1 MSRIAPPARV
11 NAARLLRLAGLQ
23 PFARGGKRHCY
34 VHPDDP
40 DLCVKV
46 AADPH
51 DPSCHREQRMDLED
65 NDLLKRRFSEAVFDR
80 IPRIAGVVR
89 TDLGS
94 GIAMQLYRDPD
105 RRISRCLVEAIEE
118 RRGVSPS
125 LNRAIAEL
133 KEWLRAQR
141 LLTRDTSGRNC
152 VAVHLGRD
160 EWQLKIIEGW
170 CARRHRWLAS
180 LHPAFADR
188 LIGRELRKFDRRLAE
203 HLGEPA
209 RGVV

>member
-1 MSRIAPPARV
+1 MSPIVSLGV
-11 NAARLLRLAGLQ
+11 NAARPLRLAEMQ

-40 DLCVKV
+40 DLCIKV
-46 AADPH
+46 AANPRDPR
-51 DPSCHREQRMDLED
+51 CHREQRMDLED
-65 NDLLKRRFSEAVFDR
+65 SDLLKRRFSDAVFDR
-80 IPRIAGVVR
+80 IPRIAGVVG
-89 TDLGS
+89 TDLGP

-105 RRISRCLVEAIEE
+105 RRISRCLLALIEE

-125 LNRAIAEL
+125 LNRAIDEL
-133 KEWLRAQR
+133 KGWLRAQR

-152 VAVHLGRD
+152 VAVHLGED
-160 EWQLKIIEGW
+160 EWQLKIVEGW

-180 LHPAFADR
+180 LHPIIADR

-203 HLGEPA
+203 RLGEPA
-209 RGVV
+209 HGVV